1 MHPLG
6 FCLLL
11 QKKPLID
18 LRFLPAGPEVL
29 DQASS
34 NEVREPGHDV
44 GFSLEKMYLS
54 LINNYCS
61 SVTANH
67 RQTSVN

>member
-6 FCLLL
+6 TCLLL
-11 QKKPLID
+11 QQKPLID

-44 GFSLEKMYLS
+44 GFSLEKMF
-54 LINNYCS
+54 
-61 SVTANH
+61 
-67 RQTSVN
+67 

>member
-6 FCLLL
+6 ICLLL
-11 QKKPLID
+11 QQKPQIY

-44 GFSLEKMYLS
+44 GFSLEKNVFKFNQQLFFR
-54 LINNYCS
+54 YC
-61 SVTANH
+61 
-67 RQTSVN
+67 